1 MVLHC
6 FVFHRF
12 MDTHTL
18 RLDLTRDSSKARD
31 GGGGGGGGGGDKKG
45 DKVGK
50 KEKKYLHYALMVLLG
65 VFGISGPLILKTLAM
80 IAGKALI
87 ASNVALIIVGS
98 VALKKIFEKDQGH
111 ASVKVLTHTV
121 HTDEKEDEF
130 DRYINAGA
138 YKFVKTV

>member
-1 MVLHC
+1 
-6 FVFHRF
+6 

-18 RLDLTRDSSKARD
+18 RLDLTGDSGEARD
-31 GGGGGGGGGGDKKG
+31 GGGNKKG
-45 DKVGK
+45 DKGIGK
-50 KEKKYLHYALMVLLG
+50 KERKYLHYALMVLLG
-65 VFGISGPLILKTLAM
+65 VFGISGPLILKTLAL

-121 HTDEKEDEF
+121 HTDDKEEEF